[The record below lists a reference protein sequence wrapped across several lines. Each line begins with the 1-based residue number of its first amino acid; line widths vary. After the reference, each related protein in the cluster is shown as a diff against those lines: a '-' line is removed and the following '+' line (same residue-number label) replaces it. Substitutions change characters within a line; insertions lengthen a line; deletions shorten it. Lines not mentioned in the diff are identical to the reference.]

1 MPNSE
6 RLKGVE
12 VFVAVARAGSF
23 VCAGERLNLTSSAVG
38 KAVARL
44 EARLQVRLFERSTR
58 RLALTEAGGRF
69 LAACTRVLS
78 ELEEAEH
85 ALGSDGEVLAGRL
98 RIDLPVTFGRLV
110 ALPVLAPFFGRYP
123 RLQPVLSFTDRY
135 VDIHDEGIDVA
146 LRIGSP
152 EAWPPSLGHCYLG
165 QEQKVFCAAPAY
177 LAAHGTP
184 ATVEDLA
191 QHAAIMYRKADGSIS
206 PWLIRSG
213 DGRAE
218 PRAEPRIEKTA
229 LDARIVAG
237 NAEAQ
242 RDLTLAGLGIA
253 QLPTWLVGGQ
263 LADGSL
269 VQVLPAHATPGLP
282 LHVVWPKAKASLPRV
297 SQVVAVLC
305 EMLGDASDAALA
317 GAVDGEVDAAS

>member
-1 MPNSE
+1 
-6 RLKGVE
+6 
-12 VFVAVARAGSF
+12 
-23 VCAGERLNLTSSAVG
+23 
-38 KAVARL
+38 
-44 EARLQVRLFERSTR
+44 
-58 RLALTEAGGRF
+58 
-69 LAACTRVLS
+69 
-78 ELEEAEH
+78 
-85 ALGSDGEVLAGRL
+85 VLAGRL

-135 VDIHDEGIDVA
+135 VDIHDEGVDVA

-152 EAWPPSLGHCYLG
+152 EAWPPSLGRCYLG

-213 DGRAE
+213 EGRAQ
-218 PRAEPRIEKTA
+218 PRIEKTA

-237 NAEAQ
+237 NAEGQ

-269 VQVLPAHATPGLP
+269 VQVLPAHATAGLP
-282 LHVVWPKAKASLPRV
+282 LYVVWPRAKASLPRV

-305 EMLGDASDAALA
+305 EALGDESDAALD
-317 GAVDGEVDAAS
+317 GAVDASR

>member
-1 MPNSE
+1 MQAGE

-23 VCAGERLNLTSSAVG
+23 TRAAERLHLTASAVG
-38 KAVARL
+38 KAIARL
-44 EARLQVRLFERSTR
+44 EARLQVRLFERTTR
-58 RLALTEAGGRF
+58 SLALTEAGTRF
-69 LAACTRVLS
+69 HAACTRVLS

-110 ALPVLAPFFGRYP
+110 VLPLLVPLFARYP
-123 RLQPVLSFTDRY
+123 RVQPVLSFTDRY
-135 VDIHDEGIDVA
+135 VDVHDEGIDVTV
-146 LRIGSP
+146 RIGSP
-152 EAWPPSLGHCYLG
+152 EAWPPSLGHRYVG
-165 QEQKVFCAAPAY
+165 QEQKLFCAAPAY

-184 ATVEDLA
+184 AAIADLA
-191 QHAAIMYRKADGSIS
+191 AHAAIMYRKADGSTS
-206 PWLIRSG
+206 PWLIRHEHA
-213 DGRAE
+213 RV
-218 PRAEPRIEKTA
+218 EKTA

-253 QLPTWLVGGQ
+253 QLPTWLIGPH

-269 VQVLPAHATPGLP
+269 VPVLPAHATPGLP
-282 LHVVWPKAKASLPRV
+282 VHVAWPKAKEALPRV
-297 SQVVAVLC
+297 SQVVAALC
-305 EMLGDASDAALA
+305 EALA
-317 GAVDGEVDAAS
+317 ARLSAPG

>member
-23 VCAGERLNLTSSAVG
+23 VRAGERLNLTSSAVG

-44 EARLQVRLFERSTR
+44 EVRLQVRLFERSTR

-165 QEQKVFCAAPAY
+165 REQKVFCAAPAY

-184 ATVEDLA
+184 ATVEDLV

-213 DGRAE
+213 EG
-218 PRAEPRIEKTA
+218 RAEPRIEKTA

-269 VQVLPAHATPGLP
+269 VQVLPAHAAPGLP
-282 LHVVWPKAKASLPRV
+282 LHVVWPRAKASLPRV

-305 EMLGDASDAALA
+305 EALGDEADAAPE
-317 GAVDGEVDAAS
+317 GAVDAAS

>member
-1 MPNSE
+1 MQSSE

-23 VCAGERLNLTSSAVG
+23 VRAGERLNLTSSAVG

-58 RLALTEAGGRF
+58 RLALTGAGTTF

-110 ALPVLAPFFGRYP
+110 VLPLLAPFFARYP

-135 VDIHDEGIDVA
+135 VDILDEGIDVA
-146 LRIGSP
+146 VRIGSP
-152 EAWPPSLGHCYLG
+152 EAWPPSLGHVYMG
-165 QEQKVFCAAPAY
+165 QERKVFCAAPAY
-177 LAAHGTP
+177 LAAQGTP
-184 ATVEDLA
+184 DTIEDLA
-191 QHAAIMYRKADGSIS
+191 RHAAIMYRKADGTTS
-206 PWLIRSG
+206 PWLVRHG
-213 DGRAE
+213 DGRA
-218 PRAEPRIEKTA
+218 APRIEKTA

-242 RDLTLAGLGIA
+242 LDLTLAGLGIA
-253 QLPTWLVGGQ
+253 QLPTWLVGRQ
-263 LADGSL
+263 LRDGSL
-269 VQVLPAHATPGLP
+269 VQVLPAYAAPGLP
-282 LHVVWPKAKASLPRV
+282 MHVVWPQAKAALPRV
-297 SQVVAVLC
+297 SQLVAVL
-305 EMLGDASDAALA
+305 SALPHELLHQEA
-317 GAVDGEVDAAS
+317 

>member
-23 VCAGERLNLTSSAVG
+23 VRAGERLHLTSSAVG
-38 KAVARL
+38 KTVARL

-58 RLALTEAGGRF
+58 RLALTEAGSRF

-110 ALPVLAPFFGRYP
+110 ALPVLAPFFERYP

-152 EAWPPSLGHCYLG
+152 DAWPPSLGHCYLG
-165 QEQKVFCAAPAY
+165 QEHKVFCAAPAY

-184 ATVEDLA
+184 ATLDALA
-191 QHAAIMYRKADGSIS
+191 QHAAVMYRKADGTIS
-206 PWLIRSG
+206 PWLMRHG
-213 DGRAE
+213 DT
-218 PRAEPRIEKTA
+218 RIEKTA

-242 RDLTLAGLGIA
+242 LDLTLAGLGIA
-253 QLPTWLVGGQ
+253 QLPTWLVGRPLREGR
-263 LADGSL
+263 L
-269 VQVLPAHATPGLP
+269 VQVLPAHAAPGLP
-282 LHVVWPKAKASLPRV
+282 LHVVWPKAKAALPRV

-305 EMLGDASDAALA
+305 DALGAAPD
-317 GAVDGEVDAAS
+317 GALGPSS